1 MSDPSPE
8 TRWAEERTTFQR
20 VYDTVL
26 GTQSFGAAAEFAER
40 ADCSE
45 TGAREALEQLVEM
58 GIAERREGRP
68 ARYRRNDAYLT
79 WKRIESLAGE
89 HRPETLRA
97 RVEKLLD
104 ADESF
109 REQYGVPDPDAV
121 TDADFPTDDREAVH
135 DYWDDLSE
143 WRTVRRDIRVL
154 RRAIQRAESRSEDG
168 ARV

>member
-104 ADESF
+104 ADASF

-121 TDADFPTDDREAVH
+121 TDADLPTDDHEAVH

-143 WRTVRRDIRVL
+143 WRRIRRDLRVL